1 MTAILYQYELSP
13 FCDKVRRALN
23 LKGIAYRT
31 EEISLLDTLRGR
43 LKQLSPAAKVPVLV
57 IDGET
62 LSDSTDI
69 IHWLEARYP
78 EPRLTPA
85 NTKEQALV
93 HFLEDWAD
101 ESLYFHEMHLR
112 FTLPHNARRWVAEV
126 TAHDNTI
133 IKHIAKVAVP
143 LTMRKTTEA
152 QGTGRKPLAAL
163 LRDLDRHLLML
174 EQWLDGREWL
184 VGDRLTLADLAVY
197 AQLFCIAGALEGQ
210 DLLQRHA
217 GVQAWMTRVDRAS
230 RQRVA

>member
-1 MTAILYQYELSP
+1 MTATLYQYELSP
-13 FCDKVRRALN
+13 FCDKVRRVLN

-31 EEISLLDTLRGR
+31 QDISILDTLRGR
-43 LKQLSPAAKVPVLV
+43 LKKLSPTAKVPVLV

-69 IHWLEARYP
+69 IHWLETRYP
-78 EPRLTPA
+78 EPRLIPA
-85 NTKEQALV
+85 NPKEQALV

-126 TAHDNTI
+126 AVHDNLI
-133 IKHIAKVAVP
+133 IQNIAKVAMP
-143 LTMRKTTEA
+143 ITMRKTTEA
-152 QGTGRKPLAAL
+152 QGTGRKPLAVL
-163 LRDLDRHLLML
+163 LHDLDRHLQML

-184 VGDRLTLADLAVY
+184 VSDRLTLADLAVY

-210 DLLQRHA
+210 DLLYRHS
-217 GVQAWMTRVDRAS
+217 GVQAWMARVDQAS
-230 RQRVA
+230 QPAMA